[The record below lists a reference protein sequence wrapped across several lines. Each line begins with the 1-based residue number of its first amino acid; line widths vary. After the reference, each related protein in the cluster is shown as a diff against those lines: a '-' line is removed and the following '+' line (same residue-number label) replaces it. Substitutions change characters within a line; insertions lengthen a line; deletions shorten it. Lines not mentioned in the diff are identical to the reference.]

1 MKYSCE
7 CNCNLVGVYL
17 GAGVCLGADVQ
28 VGLVLSAALGPLRKY
43 PAELLSKIPSLA
55 AKEHRSKIH

>member
-55 AKEHRSKIH
+55 AK